1 MRLKPKGSYE
11 AVLAAVGKSELG
23 EPDRCAKLFRETP
36 QISNLLDGEG
46 ALGMEA
52 LQKQELGA
60 AKHRV
65 VEATIREEAAE
76 PSAPPAQQ
84 LRAEATTQTLV
95 KATNATGSQAQP
107 STSSASSQAKP
118 SASDAENQAQPSTG
132 DAGSQVKPSSA
143 SSESQT
149 QATQFFELT
158 PEPQMFDMSPD
169 AHAESFA
176 SAVSATLDAQ
186 AESQELRGQKIPE
199 TIAHHLGKRCVE
211 HSAGL
216 RLPDGRGCCRRAIGG
231 SDRQPRSDARADGA
245 GRADLGASSP
255 NLLRTARRPGRRS

>member
-1 MRLKPKGSYE
+1 MVAVFAPVYEGLKPKGSYE
-11 AVLAAVGKSELG
+11 TVLAAVGKSEVG
-23 EPDRCAKLFRETP
+23 EPDRRAKLFRETP

-84 LRAEATTQTLV
+84 LRAEATTQTLM
-95 KATNATGSQAQP
+95 KSTNATGSQAQP
-107 STSSASSQAKP
+107 STSSTSSQAKP
-118 SASDAENQAQPSTG
+118 SAADAENQAQPSTG
-132 DAGSQVKPSSA
+132 DAGSQAKPVSA

-158 PEPQMFDMSPD
+158 PGRNFSTLARIPILKGLLMSSL
-169 AHAESFA
+169 HLST
-176 SAVSATLDAQ
+176 S
-186 AESQELRGQKIPE
+186 KMPE
-199 TIAHHLGKRCVE
+199 KTYLSC
-211 HSAGL
+211 
-216 RLPDGRGCCRRAIGG
+216 D
-231 SDRQPRSDARADGA
+231 
-245 GRADLGASSP
+245 
-255 NLLRTARRPGRRS
+255 